1 MTEVALPDVALDVT
15 VYNALP
21 EVLLVS
27 VLVRVAEALMM
38 PVTVVVTV
46 VLLVDVLLDVTVAE
60 AELVALDVEPEDDPL
75 PEVPPVPVL
84 VPLLV
89 ADARALGVTD
99 VVWLEVVDVLALVGT
114 DVESQQTTRCRFRGG
129 YTRCRCRRRRGRRRG
144 RCTPGDAAGTRTS
157 PTAGGRHART

>member
-114 DVESQQTTRCRFRGG
+114 DVEPADDPVLVSEADNNRCSR
-129 YTRCRCRRRRGRRRG
+129 RCRRV
-144 RCTPGDAAGTRTS
+144 RCTPGDAAGARTS
-157 PTAGGRHART
+157 PTAGGRNART

>member
-1 MTEVALPDVALDVT
+1 MLP
-15 VYNALP
+15 
-21 EVLLVS
+21 
-27 VLVRVAEALMM
+27 
-38 PVTVVVTV
+38 
-46 VLLVDVLLDVTVAE
+46 VDVLLDVTVAE

-114 DVESQQTTRCRFRGG
+114 DVEPADDPVSFQ
-129 YTRCRCRRRRGRRRG
+129 RRIY
-144 RCTPGDAAGTRTS
+144 S
-157 PTAGGRHART
+157 MSL